1 MAEPEGDEDVI
12 DWDLALDEVVR
23 DGTLAPHGVG
33 PVCVSFCLPRLT
45 TAVALAVSR
54 SAGCRCGQGDGEW
67 EFVLDMVS
75 ELFLAVLQHVKSALQ
90 GTVEYRKRGAD
101 MTWDEFLA
109 TANVRGRGLLPPGA
123 FALNSHV
130 AAGCV
135 HPRRRS
141 TSQHTRSRARRAR
154 CTARLWAQRPS
165 TWSML
170 SVARVIS
177 PVSRAWPSLTRVRM
191 WAFGPACFTPHEH

>member
-23 DGTLAPHGVG
+23 DGTLAPHWVDPG
-33 PVCVSFCLPRLT
+33 CVWCSAWLT
-45 TAVALAVSR
+45 TAVVLLSRAVLVS
-54 SAGCRCGQGDGEW
+54 GDQGDGEW

-90 GTVEYRKRGAD
+90 GIVEYRKRGAD

-109 TANVRGRGLLPPGA
+109 TANVRGHGLPPGG
-123 FALNSHV
+123 ALNSHV

-135 HPRRRS
+135 HARRRS

-154 CTARLWAQRPS
+154 CTARL
-165 TWSML
+165 
-170 SVARVIS
+170 
-177 PVSRAWPSLTRVRM
+177 
-191 WAFGPACFTPHEH
+191 